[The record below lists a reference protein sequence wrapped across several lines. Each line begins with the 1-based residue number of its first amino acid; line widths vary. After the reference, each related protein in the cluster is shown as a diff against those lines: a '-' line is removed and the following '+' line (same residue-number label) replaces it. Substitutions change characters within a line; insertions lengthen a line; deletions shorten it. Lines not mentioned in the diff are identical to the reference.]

1 MTDLT
6 QLRATLDEIDRG
18 IHDLL
23 LRRADVVADI
33 GAQKKGTDAPRLR
46 PGREAAILRRL
57 LARHHGPL
65 APATIVRIW
74 REIFAGSLALQG
86 PLRVALAAPGL
97 APLAREHFGALVP
110 LTTAASPQAAL
121 AALAAGEADAAL
133 IDADTDAWSLL
144 PEIHPDLSIA
154 AWLPIWRPRPEGGPT
169 GQAFLVTPHFPDA
182 SGADQTLVALRPPG
196 APPALPGQSA
206 APRQAANGWCLAEM
220 PSHLTSLPPGLP
232 CPARLIG
239 AYALPI
245 A

>member
-6 QLRATLDEIDRG
+6 QLRATLDEVDTG

-23 LRRADVVADI
+23 LRRAETVAAI
-33 GAQKKGTDAPRLR
+33 GAQKKGANAPRLR

-65 APATIVRIW
+65 APAAIVRIW
-74 REIFAGSLALQG
+74 RDIFAASLALQA
-86 PLRVALAAPGL
+86 PLRITLAAPTL

-110 LTTAASPQAAL
+110 LTTAPSPQAAL
-121 AALAAGEADAAL
+121 AALAANQADAAL
-133 IDADTDAWSLL
+133 IDANSDAWSLL
-144 PEIHPDLSIA
+144 PAHPTLAIA
-154 AWLPIWRPRPEGGPT
+154 ALLPFWSPRPPGAPT
-169 GQAFLVTPHFPDA
+169 GQAFLVTPHFPDP
-182 SGADQTLVALRPPG
+182 SGNDHSLIAIPPNHPAPPG
-196 APPALPGQSA
+196 LAQPM
-206 APRQAANGWCLAEM
+206 RTAANGWSLADL
-220 PSHLTSLPPGLP
+220 PSYLPSLPPDLP